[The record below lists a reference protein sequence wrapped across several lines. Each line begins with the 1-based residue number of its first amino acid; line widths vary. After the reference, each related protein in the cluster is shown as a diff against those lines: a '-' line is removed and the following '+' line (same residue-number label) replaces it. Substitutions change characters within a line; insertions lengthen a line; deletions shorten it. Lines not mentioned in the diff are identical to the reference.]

1 MDNQNVLVIGAAILG
16 IVVFGGI
23 FLSGPDRRDSKRP
36 TYAVEDIRY
45 KYQLEDLKKKKSK
58 KTTAQAPAFATGN
71 SSSSGSRSTSDT
83 SGGDNEEPS
92 VFDHEPQEEPP
103 LD

>member
-1 MDNQNVLVIGAAILG
+1 MDNQNVLVIGAAVVG
-16 IVVFGGI
+16 IFVFGGI
-23 FLSGPDRRDSKRP
+23 FLSGPDKREVARP

-45 KYQLEDLKKKKSK
+45 KYQQEDLKKKKSR
-58 KTTAQAPAFATGN
+58 KTVTQAPTYAPGG
-71 SSSSGSRSTSDT
+71 SSSGSSGGSY
-83 SGGDNEEPS
+83 GGDNEEPS

>member
-1 MDNQNVLVIGAAILG
+1 MDNQNILVIGAAIVA
-16 IVVFGGI
+16 IFVFGGF
-23 FLSGPDRRDSKRP
+23 FLSGPAHRDAKRP

-45 KYQLEDLKKKKSK
+45 KYQQEDLKKKKKK
-58 KTTAQAPAFATGN
+58 KTVERAPVYATG
-71 SSSSGSRSTSDT
+71 SGSSNSGSTNDA

-92 VFDHEPQEEPP
+92 VFEHEPQEEPP